1 MQARPSTDNATFA
14 DVFLR
19 RLAEGIPA
27 EVLNYE
33 LANALHAIAWAQV
46 QNDAAARA
54 HTAKMLA
61 GLAIAIDPDVTV
73 GLQGVQ

>member
-1 MQARPSTDNATFA
+1 MPAASIDNAPTFS

-19 RLAEGIPA
+19 RLAEGTPA

-33 LANALHAIAWAQV
+33 LALALKAIAWVQV

-73 GLQGVQ
+73 GVRGVQ